1 MDGYRKQIEIELTI
15 NSDVEK
21 QDDKSRVTLLEKLSY
36 MIFTLNVG
44 TCTLFSTLSNEKID
58 FKNISTNINLTSS
71 ISVLL
76 WGALLIIFSF
86 FLGYMSSACK
96 AKYFSKLCK
105 YEKCQLKNVLMFEDY
120 VLGKRYCDMFSPY
133 TEEQMYDSNLKL
145 LQKNL
150 VFYERLKKVNKYNL
164 KVSKCL
170 EKASAAYCF
179 LSLLFFLEGILVFQN
194 QSLYV
199 GGSFATAFW
208 NFFNSDYMH
217 LTILIFS
224 FIYVIYQS
232 FAKPF
237 FYYNQK
243 KKLSKK
249 ICQKSEGSG
258 RL

>member
-150 VFYERLKKVNKYNL
+150 VFYERLKKSKQVQL
-164 KVSKCL
+164 KGFKMFRESICGILFLIPALFFRRNSSVPKSISLCRGIFCD
-170 EKASAAYCF
+170 CF
-179 LSLLFFLEGILVFQN
+179 LELF
-194 QSLYV
+194 
-199 GGSFATAFW
+199 
-208 NFFNSDYMH
+208 
-217 LTILIFS
+217 
-224 FIYVIYQS
+224 
-232 FAKPF
+232 
-237 FYYNQK
+237 
-243 KKLSKK
+243 
-249 ICQKSEGSG
+249 
-258 RL
+258 

>member
-21 QDDKSRVTLLEKLSY
+21 QDGKSRITLLEKLSY
-36 MIFTLNVG
+36 LVFTLNVG

-58 FKNISTNINLTSS
+58 FKNVSINSNLTSS

-164 KVSKCL
+164 RVSKCL
-170 EKASAAYCF
+170 EKASVAYCF
-179 LSLLFFLEGILVFQN
+179 LSLLFF
-194 QSLYV
+194 
-199 GGSFATAFW
+199 
-208 NFFNSDYMH
+208 
-217 LTILIFS
+217 
-224 FIYVIYQS
+224 
-232 FAKPF
+232 
-237 FYYNQK
+237 
-243 KKLSKK
+243 
-249 ICQKSEGSG
+249 
-258 RL
+258 

>member
-36 MIFTLNVG
+36 MVFTLNVG

-58 FKNISTNINLTSS
+58 FKNISINSNLTSS

-86 FLGYMSSACK
+86 LLGYMSSACK

-150 VFYERLKKVNKYNL
+150 VFYEQLKKVNKYNL
-164 KVSKCL
+164 RVSKCL

-194 QSLYV
+194 QSLYI
-199 GGSFATAFW
+199 GGSFATSFW